1 MLRKL
6 LLAGCVLVALLATS
20 AAVALDA
27 VTGQGYEIKVVMTS
41 AAGIV
46 TGLPVQVDGFDIGE
60 VTAVAAQD
68 NQAVVTLSLSPEHVP
83 LHTGTTVVVEWRSVL
98 GEHFLQLHPG
108 PASNPVLPSG
118 SLIAAGSNQVLVEDL
133 LESLDGPTRAH
144 LTSVVAQLRQTFDG
158 SESDVNDLVRTA
170 GPTVQALGA
179 VLDAVGQDGP
189 AIRELVTNAH
199 QLTEVLAQRRDKLG
213 STITDIGRAADTI
226 APQQQQL
233 TTGLAE
239 LPSTLDAAKSALD
252 RVPAASASTIP
263 VLQDLRPAA
272 ARLPAVAANLSPVLQ
287 DLGPA
292 MAQLRPTLAA
302 ASTLLQFTP
311 GLLDSA
317 TATLPGVT
325 QAVRSLGPAVQFL
338 RPYTPEMMGM
348 IDNWGNVYSQ
358 YNGSGHFGHLLIS
371 YGQTA
376 VNNQPNLAP
385 IGGQANPSPA
395 PGLSGGQ
402 PWTDANGDQPR

>member
-1 MLRKL
+1 MRRKL
-6 LLAGCVLVALLATS
+6 LIAGCVLAAVLATS
-20 AAVALDA
+20 AALVLDA
-27 VTGQGYEIKVVMTS
+27 DAGEGYEIKVAMTS

-46 TGLPVQVDGFDIGE
+46 AGLPVQVDGFDVGE
-60 VTAVAAQD
+60 VTAVTAQD
-68 NQAVVTLSLSPEHVP
+68 NQGVVTLSLSPEHAS

-108 PASNPVLPSG
+108 PESNPVLPSG
-118 SLIAAGSNQVLVEDL
+118 SMIEAGSNQVLVEDL
-133 LESLDGPTRAH
+133 LEALDEPTRAH
-144 LTSVVAQLRQTFDG
+144 LTSVVDQLQKTFDG
-158 SESDVNDLVRTA
+158 KESDVNDLLRTA
-170 GPTVQALGA
+170 GPTVEALGA

-199 QLTEVLAQRRDKLG
+199 QVTSVLAQRRDKLG
-213 STITDIGRAADTI
+213 AMITDLGRTADVV

-233 TTGLAE
+233 TDGLAE
-239 LPSTLDAAKSALD
+239 LPATLDAAQGALD
-252 RVPAASASTIP
+252 RVPAATESTVP
-263 VLQDLRPAA
+263 MLQDLRPAA
-272 ARLPAVAANLSPVLQ
+272 ARLPATAANLNPVLR
-287 DLGPA
+287 DLRPTVA
-292 MAQLRPTLAA
+292 ELRPTLDA

-317 TATLPGVT
+317 TATLPGMT

-376 VNNQPNLAP
+376 VNNQPNMAP
-385 IGGQANPSPA
+385 VGGQVNPSPA
-395 PGLSGGQ
+395 PGHSSGQ
-402 PWTDANGDQPR
+402 PWTDANGNRPR